1 MKYIIPLLLLYS
13 FIANATPCLP
23 AIGVYEQQDGLQKLD
38 LTLKSF
44 TVNTHV
50 CINEKSIEDDF
61 QASLALK
68 RLRND
73 EPQAFK
79 RPHCFNLN
87 KLSDRENPDA
97 KILLKRVMGE
107 DEILQLA
114 YQGQVPND
122 IYIADSKFDF
132 KANELFTEEIFTRPI
147 IGTIISREQYGNV
160 KDKNLHAYVGM
171 PISVGASTVAY
182 LLVKDSDTKQDTK
195 KQIISAAGPL
205 SGLII
210 GVLKEVLYDKQRPNK
225 HTVDKHDAYATGA
238 GAGMIPFKIKI
249 EF

>member
-1 MKYIIPLLLLYS
+1 MKYLIAILSLHS
-13 FIANATPCLP
+13 FMATASPCLP
-23 AIGVYEQQDGLQKLD
+23 AVDVFEQQEGLQKLD

-50 CINEKSIEDDF
+50 CIDEKSIQDDF
-61 QASLALK
+61 QATLALN

-87 KLSDRENPDA
+87 KLTDRDNPDA
-97 KILLKRVMGE
+97 QLLLKRVMGE

-114 YQGQVPND
+114 YQGQVPKD

-132 KANELFTEEIFTRPI
+132 KAQELFTEEVFSRPV
-147 IGTIISREQYGNV
+147 IGTIISREHYGNV

-171 PISVGASTVAY
+171 PISIGASTVAY
-182 LLVKDSDTKQDTK
+182 LMVKDSGMKYDTK

-205 SGLII
+205 SGFII
-210 GVLKEVLYDKQRPNK
+210 GVLKEVLYDRQRPKN